1 MCGCNK
7 AKNSNYKTLNQVPIQ
22 NKVVSSFI
30 TRSNILQKN
39 VNPAGQ
45 NSPLP
50 TNQNKLSKNGE
61 IIRKALLEK
70 NKNKNKKYFK

>member
-1 MCGCNK
+1 MCSCNK
-7 AKNSNYKTLNQVPIQ
+7 ARSSRIRNLSPAPVQ
-22 NKVVSSFI
+22 NKVVSSSI

-39 VNPAGQ
+39 PNPAAQ

-50 TNQNKLSKNGE
+50 ANQNKLNKNGE

>member
-7 AKNSNYKTLNQVPIQ
+7 SKSSNYRTSNQVPIQ
-22 NKVVSSFI
+22 NKVISSFI

-39 VNPAGQ
+39 IAGQ

-50 TNQNKLSKNGE
+50 TNQNKLSNNGE

>member
-7 AKNSNYKTLNQVPIQ
+7 SKSSNYRTSNQVPIQ
-22 NKVVSSFI
+22 NKVISSFI

-39 VNPAGQ
+39 IAGQ

>member
-7 AKNSNYKTLNQVPIQ
+7 AKSSNRTLNQVPIQ
-22 NKVVSSFI
+22 NKIVSSFI

-39 VNPAGQ
+39 VNPSGQ

>member
-1 MCGCNK
+1 MCACNK
-7 AKNSNYKTLNQVPIQ
+7 AKSSRIRNLNPVPVQ
-22 NKVVSSFI
+22 NKVVSSSI

-39 VNPAGQ
+39 PNTANQ

-50 TNQNKLSKNGE
+50 ANQNKLSKNGE
-61 IIRKALLEK
+61 LIRKALLEK

>member
-7 AKNSNYKTLNQVPIQ
+7 VKNSGYRTSNQVPIQ

-70 NKNKNKKYFK
+70 NKNNNKKYFK